1 MKWVESQQSIINLS
15 HEILQNSI
23 TDFVKIQHI
32 KEHCIQFY
40 VPLSYPIQSQCRKL
54 LNCFI
59 NIRQVVRIGQRS
71 PEWWWPKGKEE
82 KSLQKQNRGRSED
95 LSEDLRWNKQ
105 QSWLAQFTQGRPGG
119 RRKHRKR
126 GAKGPGASLSLA
138 QEHRY
143 SLSLSSLCVFWVSM
157 ASRLEDVFSFYFLN
171 KTEL

>member
-1 MKWVESQQSIINLS
+1 MAVAKRQGREKPSKIEQRK
-15 HEILQNSI
+15 
-23 TDFVKIQHI
+23 VK
-32 KEHCIQFY
+32 
-40 VPLSYPIQSQCRKL
+40 
-54 LNCFI
+54 
-59 NIRQVVRIGQRS
+59 
-71 PEWWWPKGKEE
+71 
-82 KSLQKQNRGRSED
+82 GRSED